1 MFFTRIRMLPRD
13 PLRSA
18 DEATLNQ
25 TLNHDHLELASKT
38 TCNMKIV
45 SAHVVYIYIH
55 IEFYI

>member
-25 TLNHDHLELASKT
+25 TLNHVDHLELVSKT
-38 TCNMKIV
+38 TCNMKTV
-45 SAHVVYIYIH
+45 SAHVVYIYL
-55 IEFYI
+55 